1 MRHFIKQSWKFL
13 YTLLLFCGDLQLKA
27 QNPITVTDC
36 NLQGWTK
43 QFGAGNTLLFKNGV
57 GTTPL
62 GNGSLEFNSTPGTTP
77 FVRFRNNNYHKK
89 ALADISAFSYD
100 TYIQSRGNTT
110 DVNYVVLQVDI
121 NGDETFDHT
130 LVFSP
135 WYQIQPYIGSNFPD
149 QGPTLTG
156 TWQTWDMLHGA
167 WWIGPLND
175 PDHGGELFTL
185 ATYISRNPTARILN
199 ASGVQGGGIRLTSG
213 AAQGSGIFTT
223 NFIGN
228 ADKFT
233 IGIKDVITIYDFEF
247 STFTTPNAGPD
258 KTVVYGYGSNC
269 IELNGTAAG
278 GFPPYNYTWAPGG
291 NTPNAAST
299 IVCPTTTTT
308 YTLTVSDVNGCTRN
322 DQVTVYV
329 NDVRCGNKMDKVKIC
344 HAGEEICVASAAVQA
359 HLDHG
364 DLLGACP
371 ASLLTT
377 AIKKTY
383 NLLPGQ
389 LNMFNYP
396 NPSSK
401 STTIQFELPV
411 AGKVSIKLYDF
422 EGKELA
428 TLVNENKLAGIHLF
442 EFNTEKFKPG
452 MYFYKIIVLAR
463 NNMMTQIK
471 KLMKI

>member
-1 MRHFIKQSWKFL
+1 MRYFLNQSGKL
-13 YTLLLFCGDLQLKA
+13 LCSLLLLLFGDLHLKA
-27 QNPITVTDC
+27 QSRITVTDC

-43 QFGAGNTLLFKNGV
+43 FAAPDNTLIFKSGI

-62 GNGSLEFNSTPGTTP
+62 GKGSLEFNSPTGS
-77 FVRFRNNNYHKK
+77 FVRFRNNDNHKR
-89 ALADISAFSYD
+89 ALSDITAFSYD
-100 TYIQSRGNTT
+100 TYIQNRGNST

-121 NGDETFDHT
+121 NDDEISDAN

-135 WYQIQPYIGSNFPD
+135 WYQVQPYIGTNFPN
-149 QGPTLTG
+149 QGLTVTG
-156 TWQTWDMLHGA
+156 TWQTWDMLHGG
-167 WWIGPLND
+167 WWLGPLND

-185 ATYISRNPTARILN
+185 ATYISQNPAARIVN
-199 ASGVQGGGIRLTSG
+199 AAGAQGGGIRLTAG
-213 AAQGSGIFTT
+213 AAPGVFAP
-223 NFIGN
+223 NFLGN
-228 ADKFT
+228 ADQFT
-233 IGIKDVITIYDFEF
+233 IGVNGVTTIYDFEF
-247 STFTTPNAGPD
+247 TTVDAGSD

-278 GFPPYNYTWAPGG
+278 GFSPYNYTWAPGG
-291 NTPNAAST
+291 NTPNAAKT

-308 YTLTVSDVNGCTRN
+308 YTLSVSDVNGCTRT

-329 NDVRCGNKMDKVKIC
+329 NDVRCGNKLDKVKIC
-344 HAGEEICVASAAVQA
+344 HSGEEICVASAAVQA
-359 HLDHG
+359 HLDQG

-371 ASLLTT
+371 ASLSI
-377 AIKKTY
+377 AAVKKTY
-383 NLLPGQ
+383 NILPLQ

-411 AGKVSIKLYDF
+411 SGKVSIKLYDF
-422 EGKELA
+422 DGEELA
-428 TLVNENKLAGIHLF
+428 TLVNENKLAGIHRF